1 MEEFGFLFISTS
13 GHTDRCAPAPPPLC
27 YFFNA
32 KTFAPLSVSP
42 RHQHHQTAS
51 ATTTATTTTKKLN
64 CENISSHLIRTV
76 ANSVVNSTKKEL
88 QRSNRCAA
96 LCNLL
101 LQYYLFLLHKN
112 FDLGGAACRRDFV
125 SSNKI
130 SGSNNRA
137 NQNVSEFGAGYFA
150 KI

>member
-1 MEEFGFLFISTS
+1 MRPFCVSFLTRKLL
-13 GHTDRCAPAPPPLC
+13 HLCRCRRGINTIKPL
-27 YFFNA
+27 
-32 KTFAPLSVSP
+32 P
-42 RHQHHQTAS
+42 S
-51 ATTTATTTTKKLN
+51 ATATTTKKLN